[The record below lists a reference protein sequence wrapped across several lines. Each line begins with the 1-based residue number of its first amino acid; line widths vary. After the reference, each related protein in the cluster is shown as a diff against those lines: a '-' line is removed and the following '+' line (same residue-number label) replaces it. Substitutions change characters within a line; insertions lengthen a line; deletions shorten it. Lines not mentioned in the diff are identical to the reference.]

1 MKNKTS
7 YVYCI
12 FRLDRKHWS
21 TINDQLKERGYKHMR
36 CFIPTVSIIRKT
48 KNGKNTT
55 EEVPM
60 LFNFGFMRMSTKL
73 AYNRQ
78 FLRDLKKDIPGING
92 WVLSLE
98 SMHPKRVRKRVD
110 TEDFDDFSK
119 VALISKDQYRYYR
132 RLTRKNQ
139 VYTMKDI
146 LNTPPG
152 SYLTLKGYPFNGLCA
167 QLEDINYMNRT
178 AVVKIFPGGNNTELK
193 MQLPLDNLL
202 YTIYD
207 NYEDPITDDYARVDV
222 STLPETDQPFEDEF
236 EIELED

>member
-12 FRLDRKHWS
+12 FRLDKKHWS
-21 TINDQLKERGYKHMR
+21 DINDQLKERGYKHMR

-48 KNGKNTT
+48 KNGKNIT
-55 EEVPM
+55 EEIPM
-60 LFNFGFMRMSTKL
+60 LFNFGFMRMSTKM

-78 FLRDLKKDIPGING
+78 FLRDLKKEIPGING
-92 WVLSLE
+92 WMLSLE
-98 SMHPKRVRKRVD
+98 SMHPKRLRKRVD

-119 VALISKDQYRYYR
+119 VAIITREQYKYYR
-132 RLTRKNQ
+132 RLTKKNQ

-146 LNTPPG
+146 LKTPPG
-152 SYLTLKGYPFNGLCA
+152 SYITLKGYPFNGLGA

-178 AVVKIFPGGNNTELK
+178 AVVKIFPGGNSELK
-193 MQLPLDNLL
+193 MQLPLDNFL

-207 NYEDPITDDYARVDV
+207 DYEDPLTDDYARVDV
-222 STLPETDQPFEDEF
+222 NTLPEQDQPFEEEF
-236 EIELED
+236 EIELD

>member
-1 MKNKTS
+1 MKAKTS

-21 TINDQLKERGYKHMR
+21 DINDQLKERGYKRMR
-36 CFIPTVSIIRKT
+36 CFVPTVSIIRKT

-78 FLRDLKKDIPGING
+78 FLRDLKKEIPGING
-92 WVLSLE
+92 WMLSLE
-98 SMHPKRVRKRVD
+98 SMHPKRLRKRVD

-119 VALISKDQYRYYR
+119 VAIITREEYKYYKK
-132 RLTRKNQ
+132 LTKKNQ
-139 VYTMKDI
+139 VYTMKDTLRI
-146 LNTPPG
+146 PPG
-152 SYLTLKGYPFNGLCA
+152 SFITLKGYPFNGLGA

-178 AVVKIFPGGNNTELK
+178 AVVKIYPGGNSELR
-193 MQLPLDNLL
+193 MQLPLDNVL

-207 NYEDPITDDYARVDV
+207 SYEDPLTDDYGRVDV
-222 STLPETDQPFEDEF
+222 NTLSEQDQPFEEAF
-236 EIELED
+236 EVELD